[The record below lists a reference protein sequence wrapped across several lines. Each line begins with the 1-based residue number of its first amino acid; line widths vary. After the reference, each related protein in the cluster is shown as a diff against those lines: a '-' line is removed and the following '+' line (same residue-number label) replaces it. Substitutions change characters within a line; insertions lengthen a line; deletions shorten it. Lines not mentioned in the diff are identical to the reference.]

1 MDKEEGMPVYRQLL
15 LNHEMKWNFVI
26 CGNMMKLKG
35 IMLKEVSQTEKDKC
49 QMFHL
54 YVESKIKQTNLTEQK
69 ETDR

>member
-1 MDKEEGMPVYRQLL
+1 
-15 LNHEMKWNFVI
+15 
-26 CGNMMKLKG
+26 MMKLKG